1 MSPDLYEWIILFDPM
16 NYIVH
21 GLKVKLKKKTK
32 RSKISETKEA
42 TTTMVIH
49 G

>member
-21 GLKVKLKKKTK
+21 GLKVKLKKGAKSPKLK
-32 RSKISETKEA
+32 RPQPPW
-42 TTTMVIH
+42 
-49 G
+49 